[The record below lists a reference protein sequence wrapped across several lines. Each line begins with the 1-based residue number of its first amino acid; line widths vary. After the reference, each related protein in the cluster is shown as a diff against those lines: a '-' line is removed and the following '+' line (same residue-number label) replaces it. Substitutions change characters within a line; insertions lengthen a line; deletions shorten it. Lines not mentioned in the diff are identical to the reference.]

1 MTQTASIQ
9 AASRS
14 DLMAL
19 IAVRKWLEAGATQAV
34 VHFAD
39 GGTVTFTRGDLPA
52 IYRKITYSM

>member
-1 MTQTASIQ
+1 MSQTASIQ

-19 IAVRKWLEAGATQAV
+19 IAVRKWLEAGATQVV
-34 VHFAD
+34 VHFVD
-39 GGTVTFTRGDLPA
+39 GRDATYTRDDLPA